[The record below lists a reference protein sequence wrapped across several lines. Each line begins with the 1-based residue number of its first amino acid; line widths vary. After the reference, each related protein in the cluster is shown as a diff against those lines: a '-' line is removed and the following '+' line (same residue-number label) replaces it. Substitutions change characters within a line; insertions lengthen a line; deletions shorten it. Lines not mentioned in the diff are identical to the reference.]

1 MDIRGYSREVQL
13 LVGEIQ
19 KNRGK
24 DPKAVIEASDKL
36 LDYGKGMKDD
46 ALIGYAYFS
55 KGETYYLLNQASD
68 FYNQMLSCMGPM
80 EHVKEW
86 GYVAMANNMLGI
98 VSLNRGNAPFA
109 LDYYI
114 KAISICEDYSLPDI
128 EWMIH
133 MNLGSLYLNIEEYQ
147 KSISHTEIAYR
158 YLLEHRNLDGFI
170 ESYTAIMLGLGRAYI
185 KLDNIDRCLE
195 IEKKLKTNCL
205 PYLTE
210 MEKITIYCY
219 FARVHQ
225 AIGEDEARD
234 YWIDMVNKH
243 ANTSMPI
250 LDVFDDFYDYLHMLL
265 SVEKY
270 DDFFKTYTVLDDLT
284 KHTSIKNLERK
295 LLTLKIRYYRRV
307 GQIDEYKIASVL
319 YFELSEFMER
329 ENRLMV
335 SNMIVMRNS
344 YMELTQINKKV
355 EEKNTFLQKRS
366 ETDPLTGMYNR
377 LKLNEYSDEAFEKAL
392 INRSSIAVEIMDIDF
407 FKQYNDNYG
416 HQAGDDCIKFVAN
429 TLIEMAKEPGVFT
442 ARYGGDEF
450 VVIYEG
456 FSKEAVEAQANEL
469 RRKIF
474 DANWEHRFSLHS
486 DRVTISQGIC
496 YGIPERDASMFAYLQ
511 NADKM
516 LYQVKQESRNAIK
529 ICNMAEIQNEEE
541 IADKNE
547 NH

>member
-1 MDIRGYSREVQL
+1 MDVRSYSREVQL
-13 LVGEIQ
+13 LIGEIQ

-24 DPKAVIEASDKL
+24 DSGTVLSACDKL
-36 LDYGKGMKDD
+36 LAYGKGMKDD

-55 KGETYYLLNQASD
+55 KGETYYLLNDASN
-68 FYNQMLSCMGPM
+68 FYSQMLSCMGPM

-109 LDYYI
+109 LDYFI

-158 YLLEHRNLDGFI
+158 YILDHKSLDGFT
-170 ESYTAIMLGLGRAYI
+170 ESYTAILLGMGRAYLN
-185 KLDNIDRCLE
+185 LDREDRCLE
-195 IEKKLKTNCL
+195 IEKKLRTDCL
-205 PYLTE
+205 PYLME
-210 MEKITIYCY
+210 MDRIVIYCY

-234 YWIDMVNKH
+234 YWIEMVNKH
-243 ANTSMPI
+243 ASTSMPI

-265 SVEKY
+265 KIEKY
-270 DDFFKTYTVLDDLT
+270 DDFFKAYTVLDDLT

-307 GQIDEYKIASVL
+307 GQIEEYKIASVL

-377 LKLNEYSDEAFEKAL
+377 LKLNEYSEEAFEKAL
-392 INRSSIAVEIMDIDF
+392 INRSSIAVEILDIDF

-416 HQAGDDCIKFVAN
+416 HQEGDNCIKFIAS
-429 TLIEMAKEPGVFT
+429 TLIDMSKEDGIFT

-456 FSKEAVEAQANEL
+456 LTKEMVEAKANEL
-469 RRKIF
+469 RDRIYQQK
-474 DANWEHRFSLHS
+474 WEHKFSLT
-486 DRVTISQGIC
+486 DNIVTISQGIC
-496 YGIPERDASMFAYLQ
+496 YGIPERDASMFGYLQ
-511 NADKM
+511 GADKM
-516 LYQVKQESRNAIK
+516 LYEVKQQSRNAIK
-529 ICNMAEIQNEEE
+529 ICDATDLVELKDE
-541 IADKNE
+541 
-547 NH
+547 

>member
-1 MDIRGYSREVQL
+1 MDVRSYSREVQL
-13 LVGEIQ
+13 LIGEIQ

-24 DPKAVIEASDKL
+24 DSGTVLSACDKL
-36 LDYGKGMKDD
+36 LAYGKGMKDD

-55 KGETYYLLNQASD
+55 KGETYYLLNDASN
-68 FYNQMLSCMGPM
+68 FYSQMLSCMGPM

-109 LDYYI
+109 LDYFI

-158 YLLEHRNLDGFI
+158 YLLDHKSLDGFT
-170 ESYTAIMLGLGRAYI
+170 ESYTAILLGMGRAYLN
-185 KLDNIDRCLE
+185 LDREDRCLE
-195 IEKKLKTNCL
+195 IEKKLRTDCL
-205 PYLTE
+205 PYLME
-210 MEKITIYCY
+210 MDRIVIYCY

-225 AIGEDEARD
+225 AIGEEEARD
-234 YWIDMVNKH
+234 YWIEMVNKH
-243 ANTSMPI
+243 ASTSMPI

-265 SVEKY
+265 KIEKY
-270 DDFFKTYTVLDDLT
+270 DDFFKAYTVLDDLT

-307 GQIDEYKIASVL
+307 GQIEEYKIASVL

-377 LKLNEYSDEAFEKAL
+377 LKLNEYSEEAFEKAL
-392 INRSSIAVEIMDIDF
+392 INRSSIAVEILDIDF

-416 HQAGDDCIKFVAN
+416 HQEGDNCIKFIAS
-429 TLIEMAKEPGVFT
+429 TLIDMSKEDGIFT

-456 FSKEAVEAQANEL
+456 LTKEMVEAKANEL
-469 RRKIF
+469 RDRIYQQK
-474 DANWEHRFSLHS
+474 WEHKFSLT
-486 DRVTISQGIC
+486 DNIVTISQGIC
-496 YGIPERDASMFAYLQ
+496 YGIPERDASMFGYLQ
-511 NADKM
+511 GADKM
-516 LYQVKQESRNAIK
+516 LYEVKQQSRNAIK
-529 ICNMAEIQNEEE
+529 ICDATDLVELKDE
-541 IADKNE
+541 
-547 NH
+547 